1 MLQAKD
7 VLFVVWFFLPAGLAN
22 MTPIFAAKL
31 PLLSRLNVPLDCDVT
46 FRNKR
51 LFGNHKTVR
60 GLISGLIIGILTVYL
75 QVFLYA
81 HIPLIRSF
89 VSLDYTTLNP
99 FLLGLLASLGAL
111 TGDAL
116 RSFFKRQRGIA
127 PGKSWF
133 PFDQI
138 DYVIGG
144 VVFTAFYIRLT
155 IWQYILLFVIWFWL
169 HPLATFIGY
178 LLKLKDRPI

>member
-1 MLQAKD
+1 MIKD
-7 VLFVVWFFLPAGLAN
+7 ILFILWFFLPAGLAN

-31 PLLSRLNVPLDCDVT
+31 PLLRTLNFPLDSYMT

-51 LFGNHKTVR
+51 IFGSHKTVR
-60 GLISGLIIGILTVYL
+60 GLLSGMIVGILTASL

-81 HIPLIRSF
+81 HVSLIKTF
-89 VSLDYTTLNP
+89 VSINYTVLNP
-99 FLLGLLASLGAL
+99 ILFGLLSSAGAL

-116 RSFFKRQRGIA
+116 RSFFKRQRGMA

-138 DYVIGG
+138 DYVLGG
-144 VVFTAFYIRLT
+144 VVFTACYIQLT
-155 IWQYILLFVIWFWL
+155 LWQYVLLFIVWFLL
-169 HPLATFIGY
+169 HPLATLIGY
-178 LLKLKDRPI
+178 LLKLKDSPF